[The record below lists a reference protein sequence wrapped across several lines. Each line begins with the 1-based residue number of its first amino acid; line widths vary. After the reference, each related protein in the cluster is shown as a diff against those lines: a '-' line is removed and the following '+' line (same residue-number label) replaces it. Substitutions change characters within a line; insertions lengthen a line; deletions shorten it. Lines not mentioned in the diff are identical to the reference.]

1 MNFEQ
6 DTKDF
11 LTNGFAVV
19 KNKFKDQILEIKS
32 ELIDYLNFFAKKII
46 L

>member
-6 DTKDF
+6 DTKDFF

-32 ELIDYLNFFAKKII
+32 ELIDYLNFFAKKK
-46 L
+46 